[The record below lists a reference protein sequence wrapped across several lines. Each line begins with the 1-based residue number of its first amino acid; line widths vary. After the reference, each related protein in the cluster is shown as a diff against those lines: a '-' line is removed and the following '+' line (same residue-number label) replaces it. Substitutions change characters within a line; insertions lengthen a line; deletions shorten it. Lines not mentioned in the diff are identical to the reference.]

1 MIFCH
6 TCDKVRVYFP
16 TTCDNDSR
24 VSLWSSQRWAVMS
37 CHPVLEFESTLVVV
51 VVVMYVADIGSIFL
65 SFLQSP
71 NVRDAREQ

>member
-1 MIFCH
+1 
-6 TCDKVRVYFP
+6 
-16 TTCDNDSR
+16 
-24 VSLWSSQRWAVMS
+24 MS
-37 CHPVLEFESTLVVV
+37 CHPVLEFESTLVVVVV